1 MQPPYS
7 SNLTSEYAIP
17 VNDIPQAIPIPPNYQ
32 VINIFIYLIIESS
45 NESNT
50 FELRIFCKS
59 LSKIR

>member
-50 FELRIFCKS
+50 FEL
-59 LSKIR
+59 